1 MLLDFQQFLLT
12 NVLGQDYT
20 MDVNVNISNMDGTM
34 TNLKEIAA
42 RAGVSMITV
51 SRVINTPERVAPET
65 RNKIIS
71 IMKELGYV
79 PNTAAKNLVSKRSG
93 IVCVYVSHDMSM
105 LDPFMGSF
113 LVGVSA
119 GLATRNYSLSLINDV
134 DLNRFCDG
142 YIFSGHNYSDRA
154 LELCKQSGKP
164 IALFGHIDDPDIDCI
179 DTDNINSARKVV
191 QYLIKHGHQRIAI
204 ILNTVNGDYG
214 KDRFKGYQLAL
225 EEAGI
230 HIDDSLVHTVN
241 NSIEGGREAARWYI
255 QAKSGATAVFCI
267 TDIIAVGFIF
277 EAQAAGLDVPKD
289 VSVAGFDGLGHHLL
303 SNPKATTIVQ
313 PVFDISKMLAQSLL
327 EKILDN
333 RQKRICR
340 VLDGQLLEE
349 ASVAKR

>member
-1 MLLDFQQFLLT
+1 MIVDFYHFLLT
-12 NVLGQDYT
+12 NDLGNEYT
-20 MDVNVNISNMDGTM
+20 MNVNVNMIAMDGVM
-34 TNLKEIAA
+34 TNLKGIAA

-51 SRVINTPERVAPET
+51 SRVINTPEKVAPET
-65 RNKIIS
+65 RNKILS
-71 IMKELGYV
+71 IMEELGYI

-191 QYLIKHGHQRIAI
+191 RYLIKHGHRRIAI

-225 EEAGI
+225 EEAGLQVE
-230 HIDDSLVHTVN
+230 DSLIHTVN
-241 NSIEGGREAARWYI
+241 NNIDGGREAARWHM
-255 QAKSGATAVFCI
+255 KSNSGATAVFCI

-277 EAQAAGLDVPKD
+277 EAQAAGLGVPKN

-303 SNPKATTIVQ
+303 SNPKVTTVVQ

-333 RQKRICR
+333 RKKRICK

-349 ASVAKR
+349 ASVEKQ